1 MVIFPLVFRLLEL
14 ELDFCDI
21 GPHLLAFIYIS
32 AVKKF
37 IYLFVF
43 EFYSRHTGEYK
54 NIFPVVQIVGENTQQ
69 LAVELDTYENDFDL
83 DGNRVG
89 INTTSASEP
98 VAAKS
103 LCTSGV
109 ELKSGRKL
117 TVIIRYNGSKKSL
130 YVYVQYVGNPS
141 KKILKQ
147 HIDISNIVPS
157 SICRIHC

>member
-54 NIFPVVQIVGENTQQ
+54 NIFPVVQIVGETVLELTQQ
-69 LAVELDTYENDFDL
+69 AQANQLQLRVSVLLALN
-83 DGNRVG
+83 
-89 INTTSASEP
+89 
-98 VAAKS
+98 
-103 LCTSGV
+103 
-109 ELKSGRKL
+109 
-117 TVIIRYNGSKKSL
+117 
-130 YVYVQYVGNPS
+130 
-141 KKILKQ
+141 
-147 HIDISNIVPS
+147 
-157 SICRIHC
+157 